1 MIRLNILLH
10 PTYFPS
16 IATFAAIVQNDVVW
30 EAHDNFQ
37 KQTYRNR
44 CYICTDKG
52 KHMLNIPIKHV
63 GGKEGRQKYSE
74 VVMDNSYNWKKMH
87 WRTLETAY
95 RTSPFFE
102 FYEDEIR
109 PLFEGPEASL
119 FEFNLKTIDIIGNCM
134 GIEIPKAKTES
145 FKIKPSENVDAR
157 FLVEAKREKKADLGI
172 YPQVFEERHGFI
184 SNLSVLDL
192 LFNEGTN
199 ALTYLKNQPLDF
211 MYA

>member
-1 MIRLNILLH
+1 MSKILLH

-16 IATFAAIVQNDVVW
+16 IATFAVITQKEVVW

-44 CYICTDKG
+44 CYICTDRG

-63 GGKEGRQKYSE
+63 GGSEGRQKYID
-74 VVMDNSYNWKKMH
+74 VQIDDSYAWRKLH

-102 FYEDEIR
+102 FYEDDLKLI
-109 PLFEGPEASL
+109 FQGNTSSL
-119 FEFNLKTIDIIGNCM
+119 FDFNLNTVQIISDCLGIQMQTDKTS
-134 GIEIPKAKTES
+134 S
-145 FKIKPSENVDAR
+145 FEKQSSQYEDGRI
-157 FLVEAKREKKADLGI
+157 LVEAKKQLAI
-172 YPQVFEERHGFI
+172 QVSPYPQVFEERHGFV
-184 SNLSVLDL
+184 SNLSILDL
-192 LFNEGTN
+192 LFNDGTN

-211 MYA
+211 LNV